1 MSTSTA
7 RADVTVQ
14 VAPQTTWGT
23 WEGWGASL
31 CWWANVFGT
40 RDDLADL
47 LFTTRVVTFNGRN
60 LPGLGLNIARYN
72 AGACTSQPIQGQSM
86 QVSPNI
92 PPHRQMQG
100 FWLNWF
106 NSSPGS
112 TSWN

>member
-1 MSTSTA
+1 MSTSI
-7 RADVTVQ
+7 
-14 VAPQTTWGT
+14 
-23 WEGWGASL
+23 
-31 CWWANVFGT
+31 
-40 RDDLADL
+40 DLADL

-72 AGACTSQPIQGQSM
+72 AGACTSQPIQGQPM

-106 NSSPGS
+106 NSTPTS